1 MILISDP
8 IKKLAAVVVK
18 IEPCLD
24 KQDVNILK
32 NDGPGYLRHV
42 QTNIKLGKKPL
53 AELEDT
59 GRRVLLAYVI
69 FLRQNMTM
77 GPGDHPN
84 QEDTAKIL
92 HGEVLGDGKGNK
104 KELEEELLK
113 QLSKIGIDVDK

>member
-1 MILISDP
+1 MILVSDP

-24 KQDVNILK
+24 KQDVSILK

-42 QTNIKLGKKPL
+42 QTNVKLDKKPL
-53 AELEDT
+53 AELGDT
-59 GRRVLLAYVI
+59 AKRVLLAYVI

-92 HGEVLGDGKGNK
+92 HGEILNEGKEKK

-113 QLSKIGIDVDK
+113 QLSKIGIEVDK